1 MGSPVMLVLAA
12 VLVLVAVALTV
23 IAVRRN
29 GWRGSAASLRER
41 LLLYVPIGLCIFFA
55 GLLLL
60 GTP

>member
-12 VLVLVAVALTV
+12 VLVLVAIALSA
-23 IAVRRN
+23 IAIRRN
-29 GWRGSAASLRER
+29 GWRGSPATVRER
-41 LLLYVPIGLCIFFA
+41 LLVYVPIGLCVFFA